1 LDLLSPH
8 VLVNV
13 AFPASLCKSARERGF
28 AQEWPRGSRS
38 APLPDWFVT
47 EGPKGIHGKGSL
59 LCLEILKANHVRF
72 SFRLPSQEVV
82 EHRLLMLLML
92 KVATFTK
99 SLSVLERSFSGYGTA
114 IPGHGPSYSFS
125 GAEQRDTTRN
135 MYCVFIEM
143 CLEPRLKI
151 RLPV

>member
-1 LDLLSPH
+1 MSRFWSRTTSPLGSVATFLGMRASAPLTLPRSENSDLARFHRLDLPSPH
-8 VLVNV
+8 ALVNV

-59 LCLEILKANHVRF
+59 LCLEILKANHVPF

-99 SLSVLERSFSGYGTA
+99 SLSR
-114 IPGHGPSYSFS
+114 P
-125 GAEQRDTTRN
+125 
-135 MYCVFIEM
+135 
-143 CLEPRLKI
+143 
-151 RLPV
+151 